1 VPVEGVAD
9 ATSEPGWSEEV
20 GAVRF
25 AARGRNVLGRPRKA
39 QQQSSRR
46 RVGTS
51 SVAGLTPVGQPER
64 DGTAAD
70 AEEALIGPALPGDAT
85 VNLVLDLAL
94 RVGEVQM
101 ASGAGAADVTA
112 TVIAVTSA
120 CGLPHCEVDV
130 IFTSISICCH
140 RGTVLAPVT
149 SQRVVRSR
157 ALDYTRLA
165 AVEALVRR
173 IVAGR
178 IDANEARTRL
188 RTITEAPHPYP
199 RWVATLAWALMAAT
213 VVVLIGGGATVALIA
228 GVITAIIDRVGRLL
242 NRRSLPF
249 FFQQVAGGALAT
261 GITLGVM
268 RLGILPPGVQP
279 SLVVAGAITVL
290 LSGLSVV
297 SAVQDAISGYNVTA
311 AGRTMEVT
319 LMSAGLVSGVVLALG
334 VAVRLGLPNAPIAD
348 PLAQTALRLPVQIL
362 AGGAAS
368 ACFAVASYAT
378 RRAVPVAAGAGALG
392 AAVHGTLVLFGL
404 NQIAASAVAA
414 TVIGFCG
421 GLMSRRFRLPPL
433 VVAVSGLTPLLPGL
447 TTYQSMFQL
456 AVQRSAAGLPTAA
469 SAVAIA
475 LALAAGVV
483 LGEYL
488 AQPVRTR
495 LGRLE
500 RRLAG
505 PRMAGPLRPSRRRLE

>member
-1 VPVEGVAD
+1 L
-9 ATSEPGWSEEV
+9 
-20 GAVRF
+20 RF
-25 AARGRNVLGRPRKA
+25 ADGDRNVLGRQRKT
-39 QQQSSRR
+39 RR
-46 RVGTS
+46 FAATSAAGTVAGT
-51 SVAGLTPVGQPER
+51 SVAGIRAER
-64 DGTAAD
+64 DVES
-70 AEEALIGPALPGDAT
+70 AEQPLIGPELPGDAT
-85 VNLVLDLAL
+85 VNLVLDLSL
-94 RVGEVQM
+94 RVGEVLM

-140 RGTVLAPVT
+140 RGTALSPVT

-157 ALDYTRLA
+157 SLDYTRLA
-165 AVEALVRR
+165 AVENLVGE
-173 IVAGR
+173 ITSGKLGAA
-178 IDANEARTRL
+178 DARERL
-188 RTITEAPHPYP
+188 RTLTEAPHPYP
-199 RWVATLAWALMAAT
+199 RWVATAAWALMAAA
-213 VVVLIGGGATVALIA
+213 VVVLIGGGAMIALMA

-249 FFQQVAGGALAT
+249 FFQQVAGGGLAT
-261 GITLGVM
+261 GITLTVM
-268 RLGILPPGVQP
+268 RLGLLPAGVQP

-297 SAVQDAISGYNVTA
+297 SAVQDGISGYNVTA

-319 LMSAGLVSGVVLALG
+319 LMSAGLVAGVVLALG
-334 VAVRLGLPNAPIAD
+334 VAVRLGLPDEPIIE
-348 PLAQTALRLPVQIL
+348 PLAQTALRLPVQVL
-362 AGGAAS
+362 AGGAAA
-368 ACFAVASYAT
+368 ACFALASYAT
-378 RRAVPVAAGAGALG
+378 RRALLVAAGAGALG
-392 AAVHGTLVLFGL
+392 AGAHGALVLVGL
-404 NQIAASAVAA
+404 NQIGASAVAA
-414 TVIGFCG
+414 ALIGFCG
-421 GLMSRRFRLPPL
+421 GLVSRRFRLPPL

-456 AVQRSAAGLPTAA
+456 AVQRSTAGLPTLML
-469 SAVAIA
+469 AVAIA

-488 AQPVRTR
+488 AQPVRTG